1 MRIFPSLLLF
11 AIALVISGGAW
22 AETIDVG
29 RGEIPVRVPA
39 GYDAKKPAPLVMLV
53 HGYTG
58 SGEGQERYMK
68 FGELA
73 DEYGFLMIAPN
84 GTVEKEGGKN
94 RFWNAGNVCCNFQ
107 GSTVDDSAY
116 LLEVIDTVKE
126 QFSVNDRRVYLIGH
140 SNGAYMS
147 HRMAMEHP
155 DTIAAIAG
163 LAGMPSFKLDGPEP
177 ERPVHILQIHGT
189 NDRVIR
195 FEGGKIGNNA
205 YPSAR
210 ETIDLWAKYNGV
222 PGRARISPKK
232 LDLDKSIEGDETT
245 VTKYR
250 GGRTELWTIQDG
262 THIPTISDTFSRQV
276 IEWLMAH
283 PKSKR

>member
-1 MRIFPSLLLF
+1 
-11 AIALVISGGAW
+11 
-22 AETIDVG
+22 
-29 RGEIPVRVPA
+29 
-39 GYDAKKPAPLVMLV
+39 
-53 HGYTG
+53 
-58 SGEGQERYMK
+58 
-68 FGELA
+68 
-73 DEYGFLMIAPN
+73 
-84 GTVEKEGGKN
+84 
-94 RFWNAGNVCCNFQ
+94 
-107 GSTVDDSAY
+107 VDDSAY
-116 LLEVIDTVKE
+116 LRKLIDAMKE
-126 QFSVNDRRVYLIGH
+126 QYSVNDRRVYLIGH

-147 HRMAMEHP
+147 HRMAMDHP

-177 ERPVHILQIHGT
+177 VRPVNILQIHGT
-189 NDRVIR
+189 NDRVIQ

-222 PGRARISPKK
+222 PGRAQISPKK

-245 VTKYR
+245 VTQYR
-250 GGRTELWTIQDG
+250 DGRTELWAIQDG